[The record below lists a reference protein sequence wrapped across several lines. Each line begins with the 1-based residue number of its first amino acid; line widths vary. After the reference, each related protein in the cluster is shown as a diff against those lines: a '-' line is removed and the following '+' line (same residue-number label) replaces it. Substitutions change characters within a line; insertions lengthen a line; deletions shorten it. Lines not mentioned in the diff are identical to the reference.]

1 MPAENTVPRDDQAQ
15 AQARA
20 QVEEPVD
27 VATAVIHGFA
37 WLVAVAVPIFWPFT
51 FRMVK
56 EWERGFIFRVGNFQK
71 VELKPGLH
79 IINPFSEK
87 LVLVDCREKSW
98 RLAEQDLVTKDGM
111 TIRVAGFAFMKI
123 RLDKA
128 RAFGIIGDPESGK
141 RGTLKTCKTIMRAA
155 VTELTLQQVVADR
168 KKFRELVN
176 AKCSREISSAITV
189 RIRIDRLTIP
199 ENQMRSIAKKAET
212 EVNRKAAGVSALG
225 ELEMAQQMTVAAKAL
240 DKTPNGLTLRNLET
254 MEDIA
259 KDGMSTMIFPFPM
272 FISEG
277 FAEMKPDEVNERLAK
292 ADKFLSHQI
301 ADLETGNTTTY
312 EKVIN
317 VIEKTVPKG
326 EKS

>member
-15 AQARA
+15 GQGRP
-20 QVEEPVD
+20 QEDPVD

-37 WLVAVAVPIFWPFT
+37 WLVAIAVPIFWPFT

-56 EWERGFIFRVGNFQK
+56 EWERGYIFRVGNFQK

-98 RLAEQDLVTKDGM
+98 RLTEQDLVTKDGM

-141 RGTLKTCKTIMRAA
+141 RGTLKTAKTIMRAA

-176 AKCSREISSAITV
+176 YKCSREISSSITV

-225 ELEMAQQMTVAAKAL
+225 ELEMAQQMMVAAKEL
-240 DKTPNGLTLRNLET
+240 DKTPNGLTLRNLDT

-277 FAEMKPDEVNERLAK
+277 FAEMKPDEVNARLAK
-292 ADKFLSHQI
+292 ADKFLSSQI
-301 ADLETGNTTTY
+301 ADLESGNTTTY

-317 VIEKTVPKG
+317 VIEKTVPQG

>member
-15 AQARA
+15 AEARA
-20 QVEEPVD
+20 QAEDSVD